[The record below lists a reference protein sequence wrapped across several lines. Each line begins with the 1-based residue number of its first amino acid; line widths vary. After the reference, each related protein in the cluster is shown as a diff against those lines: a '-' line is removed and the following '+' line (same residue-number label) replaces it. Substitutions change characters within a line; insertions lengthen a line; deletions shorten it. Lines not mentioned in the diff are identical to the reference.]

1 MLHTRLP
8 RVDMK
13 PQAAN
18 DAKNES
24 YLGAKSP
31 RLQNDSPAPGF
42 GTPEYYSALV
52 TSHILSSRSA
62 PTTAAKHKQLINSLV
77 PLIEM
82 SEMHILLELEH
93 LFNETLEKHTISQS
107 QLSRVR
113 SLLKALPPSMI
124 EKFAQRNEINTIA
137 VAKPSIQNSPKPT
150 SGLHRQP
157 DGKQA
162 TTWRFWRR
170 RTNDLE
176 ASDRTRPAFEQTRK
190 FENYSNV
197 MNFNKRLGMALFG
210 GLVLILP
217 MLIMVLHP
225 RKTKSLITSSIFTM
239 AFALVQAFWAD
250 AKTDLVLSTAAYA
263 AVLVD
268 RKSVV

>member
-8 RVDMK
+8 GVDMN

-24 YLGAKSP
+24 YSGAKSP

-52 TSHILSSRSA
+52 ASYILSSRSA

-93 LFNETLEKHTISQS
+93 LLNEALEKHTISQS

-113 SLLKALPPSMI
+113 SLVEALRES
-124 EKFAQRNEINTIA
+124 KSNQRRI
-137 VAKPSIQNSPKPT
+137 
-150 SGLHRQP
+150 R
-157 DGKQA
+157 
-162 TTWRFWRR
+162 
-170 RTNDLE
+170 DLE
-176 ASDRTRPAFEQTRK
+176 M
-190 FENYSNV
+190 Y
-197 MNFNKRLGMALFG
+197 L
-210 GLVLILP
+210 
-217 MLIMVLHP
+217 
-225 RKTKSLITSSIFTM
+225 TSHH
-239 AFALVQAFWAD
+239 
-250 AKTDLVLSTAAYA
+250 STIYNREICSTER
-263 AVLVD
+263 D
-268 RKSVV
+268 